1 MNLKVFIIMNII
13 DIMNNTTNYETLP
26 DLVAKIGDSFVMNR
40 LASYTI
46 NIDTSKALDID
57 NVFDFDLDVEKDTL
71 IPIINSLKR
80 DSQFN
85 KLDDIND
92 MLCVL
97 EFIDKLLNY
106 CVFDFRK
113 VDYFVISN
121 AGKYNVRLAIKPEKK
136 MKTGNTLYI
145 DIQSVR
151 IAIID
156 ELVTNKFN
164 YYYNIFN
171 YGIKGVIGG
180 YILSYIYSM
189 VNV

>member
-1 MNLKVFIIMNII
+1 MNII